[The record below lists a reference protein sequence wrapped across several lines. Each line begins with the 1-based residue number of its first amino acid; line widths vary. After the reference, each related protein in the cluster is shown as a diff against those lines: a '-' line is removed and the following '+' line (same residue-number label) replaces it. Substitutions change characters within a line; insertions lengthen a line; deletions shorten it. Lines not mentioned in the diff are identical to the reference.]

1 MASLFEEQTS
11 PYHLSVAKDGTLLT
25 GCALFSWYA
34 ARVAIVGRIAKN
46 ADGVSIGAVPSKWDI
61 TWQGVAKSEKE
72 LPLSLM
78 PRVSD
83 YSHPGENSGDRFCQW
98 CIDDRTCLA

>member
-11 PYHLSVAKDGTLLT
+11 PCHLSVAKDGTLT
-25 GCALFSWYA
+25 GCVLFSWYA
-34 ARVAIVGRIAKN
+34 AGVAKVGRIAKN
-46 ADGVSIGAVPSKWDI
+46 GDGVSIGAVPPKWDI

-78 PRVSD
+78 PRYRTILTLVRIVAT
-83 YSHPGENSGDRFCQW
+83 GFASGV
-98 CIDDRTCLA
+98 